1 MVNAVVF
8 FAVCRSLLGWWTTA
22 DEQIGQTAIEAY
34 LTAFQRNTFD
44 PFPVIASSFV
54 RPHTLD

>member
-8 FAVCRSLLGWWTTA
+8 FAVCQLFQAGSAT
-22 DEQIGQTAIEAY
+22 DVQIGQTAIEAY

-54 RPHTLD
+54 RFRCPA